1 MTKNPI
7 AELVSEHACMCIC
20 EMFAGKC
27 CHKHLIDFLNGK
39 LTPAI
44 RGLLENIQPCDYID
58 VFAVM
63 SMFDSVRHREQIDIS
78 SGSFLSLV
86 KNSLIFKCVTSKDD
100 QSASVFLSVFNDAD
114 LIFNT
119 CEVLS
124 GGDADQFIFSIHHAI
139 KNSESDGQ

>member
-7 AELVSEHACMCIC
+7 AEIVSEHACMCIS
-20 EMFAGKC
+20 ELFAEKC
-27 CHKHLIDFLNGK
+27 GHKHLIDFLNGK

-86 KNSLIFKCVTSKDD
+86 KNSLIFKCITSKDD
-100 QSASVFLSVFNDAD
+100 QSAPAFLSVFNDAD

-124 GGDADQFIFSIHHAI
+124 GSDADQFIFSIHHSI
-139 KNSESDGQ
+139 KNSESDSQ